1 MEWYM
6 KKNMGGKKGKEIRLD
21 EKNIENEKVI
31 LKGMERRM
39 IRSYER
45 KGINIGW
52 NWNRG
57 GRNGGFE
64 IEGLGWKKIY
74 EDLICK

>member
-52 NWNRG
+52 N
-57 GRNGGFE
+57 
-64 IEGLGWKKIY
+64 
-74 EDLICK
+74 